1 MRTPLPA
8 ERIPGY
14 DAGMGEDLRERGDA
28 NWLRQY
34 NQTALGK
41 AHDRLLDFQ
50 KMGEVT
56 VARVQVGELCHPQ
69 VPQRLR
75 QELGRHLEETGAR
88 QLVLDLSE
96 VQYVTSA
103 VIGVLVW
110 TDATLKARGG
120 RLALAGVH
128 WRLHELLEL
137 CGMSKLV
144 PAFPRSEDAVERL
157 AGS

>member
-1 MRTPLPA
+1 MP
-8 ERIPGY
+8 
-14 DAGMGEDLRERGDA
+14 DDVRERGDA
-28 NWLRQY
+28 TWLRQY
-34 NQTALGK
+34 NQASLGK
-41 AHDRLLDFQ
+41 AHDQLLDFQ
-50 KMGEVT
+50 KDGEVT

-75 QELGRHLEETGAR
+75 QELAAR
-88 QLVLDLSE
+88 FEASGDRRLVLDLSE

-103 VIGVLVW
+103 VVGVLVW
-110 TDATLKARGG
+110 TNATLKSRGG

-144 PAFPRSEDAVERL
+144 PSYPRADEAVEKL
-157 AGS
+157 ALP